1 MSVAMWGARLRS
13 TSVLVAVLLVT
24 VSLTESTEVL
34 VGGNMGWTTGFNYD
48 TWFTSQNI
56 QLRVG
61 DTLGQTLNP

>member
-1 MSVAMWGARLRS
+1 
-13 TSVLVAVLLVT
+13 
-24 VSLTESTEVL
+24 
-34 VGGNMGWTTGFNYD
+34 MGWTTGFNYD